1 MRQGPRPTILAI
13 PGRDERVAPSELV
26 TQQSAS
32 ATTSRAMGAA
42 EAGFGQTE
50 YGLVVETEGWFV
62 LNAADALWIRNERSG
77 DRAILEP
84 RVPGFPE
91 VGVNIHV
98 LRPGQAE
105 RGVPPRE
112 PAGDFLVLSGE
123 CILLVEG
130 EERRLRGGLR
140 ALPGR
145 DAPRLRGR
153 GRRAVRDRT
162 RIAPPCRALL
172 SPKRRVRP

>member
-1 MRQGPRPTILAI
+1 
-13 PGRDERVAPSELV
+13 
-26 TQQSAS
+26 
-32 ATTSRAMGAA
+32 MGAA

-130 EERRLRGGLR
+130 EERRLRGGTSCTAR
-140 ALPGR
+140 PGR
-145 DAPRLRGR
+145 TTSSWARAAGR
-153 GRRAVRDRT
+153 ARPHADRAAVS
-162 RIAPPCRALL
+162 RAAK
-172 SPKRRVRP
+172 P